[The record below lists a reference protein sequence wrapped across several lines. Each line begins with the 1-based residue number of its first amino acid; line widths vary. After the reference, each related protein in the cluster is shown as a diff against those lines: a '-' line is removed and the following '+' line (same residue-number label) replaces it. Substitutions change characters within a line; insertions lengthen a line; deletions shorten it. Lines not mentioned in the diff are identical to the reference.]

1 VRRFA
6 ILVALFL
13 TSLSVSRPSA
23 QPSNAP
29 DVPIARLER
38 RVFELINKERIDEKR
53 SAMEWDERLT
63 RIARAHSEDMVK
75 RRFFE
80 HINPDGADAS
90 ARGKHAGYACLKRVD
105 RRTYRQGLAEN
116 LFEEPRFSRVRIT
129 AGRRSYDWNSME
141 EIARQAVDG
150 WMRSAGHRH
159 NILEKTYEQSGV
171 GIAVSLE
178 HVYITQLFC

>member
-1 VRRFA
+1 VSFA
-6 ILVALFL
+6 GQRSSAPGISVPQLEQRILEAVNGERTHNKLTALDL
-13 TSLSVSRPSA
+13 
-23 QPSNAP
+23 
-29 DVPIARLER
+29 DV
-38 RVFELINKERIDEKR
+38 
-53 SAMEWDERLT
+53 RLT
-63 RIARAHSEDMVK
+63 RIARAHSDDMVT
-75 RRFFE
+75 RRFFD

-105 RRTYRQGLAEN
+105 RYTYRQGLAEN

-129 AGRRSYDWNSME
+129 AGRRTYDWNSME

-171 GIAVSLE
+171 GIAVSPE